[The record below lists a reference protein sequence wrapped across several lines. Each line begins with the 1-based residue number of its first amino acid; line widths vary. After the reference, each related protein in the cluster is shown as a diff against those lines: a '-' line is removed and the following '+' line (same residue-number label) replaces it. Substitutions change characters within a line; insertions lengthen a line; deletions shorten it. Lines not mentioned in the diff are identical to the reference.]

1 MMSESVAF
9 YQNQAL
15 GVVSSNPWLLDLQ
28 QQALK
33 QFNQLGFPTRH
44 DEDWKYTS
52 VESFLQHR
60 FVSPKAISI
69 TTSTINDLEISL
81 ERHQLLILDGILQAT
96 NSLPMGIVVL
106 PILDA
111 LAQMPERVKPYL
123 GRILKS
129 EHAFHALNIAML
141 RYGLF
146 IYIPENVQVEKPIWI
161 THWQTQANQ
170 AIHLRHLIVAEQGS
184 QASIVEE
191 YRGDTAQCYHT
202 NCMTEVYLAS
212 HAQLTHYKIQRESR
226 LAYHVG
232 HLASKQASHSQLD
245 CHLMSLGGQW
255 VRNDLTLN
263 LDEPNARCLMNGMY
277 LPFDGQHMDQH
288 TLVNHAAPH
297 CQSAQDYKGIV
308 NGHARAVFNG
318 RIVVAKDA
326 QQTEAKQQNKN
337 LLLSMNAE
345 VDTKPQLEIYADD
358 VVCTHG
364 ATVGQL
370 DDESLFYLA
379 TRGIGREEASR
390 FLMQAFMTE
399 NLRAI
404 ANPALREWMSEI
416 FNQQIGWLHDE
427 GK

>member
-15 GVVSSNPWLLDLQ
+15 DVASSNPWLLDLQ
-28 QQALK
+28 QQALR
-33 QFNQLGFPTRH
+33 QFNQQGFPTRH

-60 FVSPKAISI
+60 FVLPQATAINS
-69 TTSTINDLEISL
+69 TTIHDVAVSVQH
-81 ERHQLLILDGILQAT
+81 HQLLILDGILKAT
-96 NSLPMGIVVL
+96 ASLPKGIVVL

-111 LAQMPERVKPYL
+111 LTQMPERVKPYL

-129 EHAFHALNIAML
+129 EHAFHALNMAML
-141 RYGLF
+141 QYGVF
-146 IYIPENVQVEKPIWI
+146 IYIPENIQLDAPIWI
-161 THWQTQANQ
+161 SHWQTRANQ

-184 QASIVEE
+184 EVSIVEE
-191 YRGDTAQCYHT
+191 FRGEGAHCYHT
-202 NCMTEVYLAS
+202 NTMTEVYLAP
-212 HAQLTHYKIQRESR
+212 HAKLTHYKIQRESK

-232 HLASKQASHSQLD
+232 HLASKQMTHSQLD

-297 CQSAQDYKGIV
+297 CQSAQDYKGII

-318 RIVVAKDA
+318 RIIVAKDA

-364 ATVGQL
+364 ATVGQM
-370 DDESLFYLA
+370 DDESIFYLA
-379 TRGIGREEASR
+379 TRGIDREEAGR
-390 FLMQAFMTE
+390 YLMQAFMTE

-404 ANPALREWMSEI
+404 ASSALREWMSDI

-427 GK
+427 SK